1 MSDDVWQRDEI
12 ESPCV
17 QICLIHPEAKLC
29 IGCYRT
35 SDEIAGWSG
44 MTPDDRRAL
53 IEELPS
59 RKNTLPRRRG
69 GRAARGLDR
78 AS

>member
-1 MSDDVWQRDEI
+1 MTDDVWQRDEI

-17 QICLIHPEAKLC
+17 KICMIHPDAKLC

-44 MTPDDRRAL
+44 MTPEDRQAL
-53 IEELPS
+53 IEELSS
-59 RKNTLPRRRG
+59 RRNLLPRRRG
-69 GRAARGLDR
+69 GRAARSLNR

>member
-1 MSDDVWQRDEI
+1 MSNDVWQRDEI

-17 QICLIHPEAKLC
+17 KVCLIHPDAKLC
-29 IGCYRT
+29 IGCFRT

-44 MTPDDRRAL
+44 LTPEDRRAL

-59 RKNTLPRRRG
+59 RKNMLPRRRG
-69 GRAARGLDR
+69 GRAARVLNR
-78 AS
+78 TS

>member
-1 MSDDVWQRDEI
+1 MTDDVWTRDEI

-17 QICLIHPEAKLC
+17 QVCLIHPEANIC

-35 SDEIAGWSG
+35 SDEIAGWSRL
-44 MTPDDRRAL
+44 TPENRSAL
-53 IEELPS
+53 IAELPS
-59 RKNTLPRRRG
+59 RKSLLPRRRG

-78 AS
+78 V

>member
-1 MSDDVWQRDEI
+1 MIDDIWQRDEI

-17 QICLIHPEAKLC
+17 KVCMIHPDAKLC

-35 SDEIAGWSG
+35 SDEIASWSR
-44 MTPDDRRAL
+44 MTSQGRIAL
-53 IEELPS
+53 IETLPS
-59 RKNTLPRRRG
+59 RKNLLPGRRG
-69 GRAARGLDR
+69 GRAGRTITR